1 MDNKDFLYR
10 IGLSVRKYRT
20 VAGMSQEEFS
30 GRIECDKNTIGK
42 IERGE
47 TDSRISTFAK
57 IAGGLGI
64 PVSRL
69 ARDSE
74 SQSSDAYAA
83 TIEYDYLRLFH
94 YCHQLS
100 PEQFNNL
107 CNTAHLYAK
116 GNELLNQ
123 KN

>member
-1 MDNKDFLYR
+1 MDNKNFLFH

-20 VAGMSQEEFS
+20 VAGLSQEQFS
-30 GRIECDKNTIGK
+30 SLIECDKNTIGK

-47 TDSRISTFAK
+47 TDSRISTFSK

-69 ARDSE
+69 VKDSE
-74 SQSSDAYAA
+74 SQSCDAYAA

-107 CNTAHLYAK
+107 CNTAYLYAK
-116 GNELLNQ
+116 GNHFF
-123 KN
+123 KK